1 MQELIYEY
9 LLMVKGDDKYTQ
21 LTQILAIYER
31 YLFDVQYTIYM
42 DTHNFKEL
50 KTYQLKVEK

>member
-1 MQELIYEY
+1 MIYEY

-31 YLFDVQYTIYM
+31 YIFDVQYTIYM